1 MKGLD
6 NNKCLLIYGFNQDE
20 KEKLEKIK
28 EEEGLGKI
36 IEITDTMTSMTVRNL
51 IDGLHLEVLAKALPQ
66 EKVILF
72 NNLSDKEL
80 EASIKSIRG
89 SVEVIYFCNSY
100 ANLYRMDFADL
111 FEHLIER
118 EFLETDRNEGR
129 WVSRVAEKIKSIA
142 RSWYEPKAPS

>member
-89 SVEVIYFCNSY
+89 SVGGHPIFAIVTPTSIEWT
-100 ANLYRMDFADL
+100 FADL
-111 FEHLIER
+111 LEHLIEER
-118 EFLETDRNEGR
+118 EFFRNR
-129 WVSRVAEKIKSIA
+129 QK
-142 RSWYEPKAPS
+142 